1 MYAYK
6 KLYLRRMSLLKK
18 LAGET
23 ALYGLSSILGR
34 FITYLLVPLYTRTLS
49 RAENGMITELY
60 AYAAFLMV
68 ILSYRLESAFFRYGT
83 PKEDQD
89 KAFST
94 AMWSL
99 LGTTVVVTLT
109 VLLAEQ
115 NLADALAYHHHPE
128 YIRWF
133 ALMLAFDCLAEI
145 PFARLRLE
153 QRPIK
158 FVTAKFFNIGIIVTL
173 NLFWL
178 VVCPWAAQQG
188 HTWVHHVWSPDIR
201 VGYVF
206 ITNVVASMATFLLLW
221 PQVRKAHFALFDAV
235 LWKKMILY
243 AAPLIVVQFAGIVNA
258 MFDRT
263 MQKWLLPGT
272 PDENLAAVGVY
283 GNLYKLAMLIT
294 IATQAYRYAAEP
306 FFFRHAADE
315 NAKDTQAKVTKWFTI
330 ASAAG
335 MLGVVLY
342 LDWIKY
348 LLGKDFRVDL
358 QLVPILLLANVL
370 LGIYYNFSVWY
381 RLRDK
386 TAVGAGIAIVGAVI
400 TVVLNLVLLPRIGYA
415 GSAWTAL
422 ACYAFMCFAT
432 WLLGQK
438 YYPVPYALG
447 RMGFYLGLVIAL
459 CFVSFFLDG
468 LVPLGWGRFG
478 VHTGLFLVYLGVV
491 WGLETSRQS
500 TAESR
505 QF

>member
-1 MYAYK
+1 
-6 KLYLRRMSLLKK
+6 MSLLKK
-18 LAGET
+18 LASET

-34 FITYLLVPLYTRTLS
+34 FITYMMVPLYTRTLS
-49 RAENGMITELY
+49 KAENGTITELY
-60 AYAAFLMV
+60 AYSAFLMV
-68 ILSYRLESAFFRYGT
+68 LLSYRLESAFFRYGT
-83 PKEDQD
+83 PQEDRD
-89 KAFST
+89 RAFST

-99 LGTTVVVTLT
+99 MGTTLLITLA
-109 VLLAEQ
+109 VLASEQ
-115 NLADALAYHHHPE
+115 NIANALAYDKHPE

-158 FVTAKFFNIGIIVTL
+158 FVTAKFFNIGIIVVL

-188 HTWVHHVWSPDIR
+188 YAWVHRVWSPEIR

-206 ITNVVASMATFLLLW
+206 ITNVIASLATLLLLW
-221 PQVRKAHFALFDAV
+221 PQVRKASFALFDAV

-315 NAKDTQAKVTKWFTI
+315 NAKETQAKVTKWFTI

-348 LLGKDFRVDL
+348 LLGEDFRIDL

-386 TAVGAGIAIVGAVI
+386 TAVGAAIAIGGAVI

-415 GSAWTAL
+415 GSAWAAL
-422 ACYAFMCFAT
+422 ACYAFMCFFT
-432 WLLGQK
+432 WLLGQR
-438 YYPVPYALG
+438 YYPVPYAMG
-447 RMGFYLGLVIAL
+447 RMGFYLGLAIAL
-459 CFVSFFLDG
+459 CFVSLWLDTM
-468 LVPLGWGRFG
+468 VPVGWGRFG
-478 VHTGLFLVYLGVV
+478 VHTVLLLVYPGVV
-491 WGLETSRQS
+491 FFLEKSRQL
-500 TAESR
+500 
-505 QF
+505 Q